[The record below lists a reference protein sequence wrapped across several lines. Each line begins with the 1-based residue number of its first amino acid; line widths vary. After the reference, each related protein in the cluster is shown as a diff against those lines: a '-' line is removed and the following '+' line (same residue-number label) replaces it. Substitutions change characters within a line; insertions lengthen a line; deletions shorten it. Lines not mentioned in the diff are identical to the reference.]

1 MADVTVL
8 GAGGATVTISLTS
21 AQNAAAAQSA
31 VNVMNAMTKTGLMEM
46 QLHTGAGS
54 LPAPQNFLAG
64 AIFEGT
70 GSSGGSGDQY
80 VFFGATGKGENIVGG
95 GANFRTVVVAGN
107 DSDLVYANS
116 SRDGLVWL
124 GKNNGGVANYE
135 GKVTMFTEGG
145 VNWLSTE
152 AGATSHVTLGVGGT
166 LQVGDLE
173 GNDGKFSMGAATVN
187 AAADSTVLVYG
198 QSTTVGTTINLQGD
212 GVLVALEGA
221 GSALINPGSHNST
234 VVGDPDGG
242 TGAATLFGGSGSHL
256 VGYGQGLFIGGSA
269 GGNQMF
275 SSTVAGSA
283 TLRAGSSAS
292 SKADLL
298 AAGGKGQVLD
308 AGAGNATLIATADF
322 GATGGSTFIIGAAT
336 VNATG
341 FDLGGNTFN
350 VSGGNH
356 TQTFIDGRDTTAE
369 GTQLGNQYFDLGTTG
384 GTVVVTDF
392 ITGLDTFQV
401 TQNFNIFFFAQ
412 SETQE
417 TETTILVLDG
427 GATYAFF
434 DATADGVQDIFNTDV
449 TKVG

>member
-1 MADVTVL
+1 MTDVTVL
-8 GAGGATVTISLTS
+8 GAGGATVTIALSS
-21 AQNAAAAQSA
+21 ADNAAAAQTA
-31 VNVMNAMTKTGLMEM
+31 VNVINAMTKTGLMEM

-64 AIFEGT
+64 AVFEGT

-80 VFFGATGKGENIVGG
+80 VFFGATGQGQNIIGG

-107 DSDLVYANS
+107 GSDLVYANS
-116 SRDGLVWL
+116 SRDAQVWL

-135 GKVTMFTEGG
+135 GKVTMVTEGG
-145 VNWLSTE
+145 TNWLASE
-152 AGATSHVTLGVGGT
+152 AGTTSLVTLAAGGT

-173 GNDGKFSMGAATVN
+173 GNDGKHTMGAATVN

-198 QSTTVGTTINLQGD
+198 QTTTVGTVINLQGD
-212 GVLVALEGA
+212 GVTVALEGS
-221 GSALINPGSHNST
+221 GSALINPGSHKSI
-234 VVGDPDGG
+234 VFGDPDGG
-242 TGAATLFGGSGSHL
+242 LGAATLFGGSGSHE
-256 VGYGQGLFIGGSA
+256 VYYGQGLFIGGSA
-269 GGNQMF
+269 GGNIMF

-283 TLRAGSSAS
+283 TLRAGSSAT

-298 AAGGKGQVLD
+298 AAGGEGQVLD

-322 GATGGSTFIIGAAT
+322 GATGGSTFIIGAAK

-350 VSGGNH
+350 VSGGAH
-356 TQTFIDGRDTTAE
+356 SETFIDGRDTDAE
-369 GTQLGNQYFDLGTTG
+369 GTTG
-384 GTVVVTDF
+384 GTVLVSDF
-392 ITGLDTFQV
+392 ISGLDTFQV
-401 TQNFNIFFFAQ
+401 TKDFNIFFFAQ

-417 TETTILVLDG
+417 TETTLLVVTG

-434 DATADGVQDIFNTDV
+434 DASADGVQDIFNTDV